1 MLRGWSHL
9 AVVPVAVAGAITL
22 VAISGG
28 NLARQISLGVYG
40 VSLVLLF
47 AVSATYHR
55 GPWSVKTRRVWGRI
69 DHATIFVAIAG
80 TYTPVVVNVLTGWP
94 SIALLV
100 LIWVLAGSGVVVAT
114 SGVPLPRWV
123 TVVLYIAVGWTVIF
137 FMPALAERIHGSG
150 LLVLAIGGAL
160 YSAGAIV
167 YALKRPKLWPGV
179 FGFHEVF
186 HLLVIAASAV
196 YFVFITAT
204 VAAQR

>member
-9 AVVPVAVAGAITL
+9 AVVPVAIAGAITL

-40 VSLVLLF
+40 VSIVLLF

-69 DHATIFVAIAG
+69 DHATIFIAIAG

-100 LIWVLAGSGVVVAT
+100 LIWVLAGSGVIVAT
-114 SGVPLPRWV
+114 TGVPLPRWV
-123 TVVLYIAVGWTVIF
+123 TVALYIAVG
-137 FMPALAERIHGSG
+137 
-150 LLVLAIGGAL
+150 
-160 YSAGAIV
+160 
-167 YALKRPKLWPGV
+167 
-179 FGFHEVF
+179 
-186 HLLVIAASAV
+186 
-196 YFVFITAT
+196 
-204 VAAQR
+204 